1 MIEENIKQTLD
12 AIRSRLISERITQN
26 ELARRLHINPST
38 LSLKLTGKNQ
48 FRLDELNEIASILHC
63 SAADLVASNTA
74 DGAYTVDQVARML
87 GRSHDQVLDL
97 IHAGRLEA
105 IQPVTE
111 YLITRQSYEKYINAA

>member
-38 LSLKLTGKNQ
+38 LSLKLNGINQ

-63 SAADLVASNTA
+63 SAANLVAGDTA
-74 DGAYTVDQVARML
+74 DTYTVDEVARML

-111 YLITRQSYEKYINAA
+111 YLITRKSYEKFINAA

>member
-12 AIRSRLISERITQN
+12 AIRLRLISERITQN

-38 LSLKLTGKNQ
+38 LSLKLNGINQ

-63 SAADLVASNTA
+63 SAANLVAGDTA
-74 DGAYTVDQVARML
+74 DTYTVDEVARML
-87 GRSHDQVLDL
+87 GRSRNHVLDL

-105 IQPVTE
+105 IQPVKE
-111 YLITRQSYEKYINAA
+111 YMIPRQSYEKFVSKK